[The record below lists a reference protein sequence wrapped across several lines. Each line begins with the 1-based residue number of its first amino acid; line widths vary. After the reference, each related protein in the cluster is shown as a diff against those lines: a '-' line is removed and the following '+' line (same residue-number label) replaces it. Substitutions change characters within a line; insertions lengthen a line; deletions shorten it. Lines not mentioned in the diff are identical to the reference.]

1 MSGPLHALKHEH
13 RVIERA
19 LRALDGICL
28 RVELGECVPQSAV
41 TQMVEFISAFVD
53 RFHHGK
59 EETYLF
65 PALERH
71 GILREG
77 GPLAAIELEHET
89 ERALTDVMRAA
100 AAAFSEVDNESKR
113 RFVEAG
119 RKYAGHMFAHIRA
132 EDGLLFRLAD
142 EILEEA
148 DFVRLKQ
155 GFDCAERELG
165 LRTRVEYEELAT
177 ELEAA
182 WLV

>member
-1 MSGPLHALKHEH
+1 MSGPLYSLKHEH

-41 TQMVEFISAFVD
+41 AQIVEFISAFVD

-65 PALERH
+65 PALERQ

-89 ERALTDVMRAA
+89 ERALTDVMLDA
-100 AAAFSEVDNESKR
+100 AAAFGELDNDAKR

-119 RKYAGHMFAHIRA
+119 RRYTGHMVAHIRA

-148 DFVRLKQ
+148 DIARLRE
-155 GFDCAERELG
+155 GFECAERELG
-165 LRTRVEYEELAT
+165 PRTRLEYEDLAT
-177 ELEAA
+177 QLEAA